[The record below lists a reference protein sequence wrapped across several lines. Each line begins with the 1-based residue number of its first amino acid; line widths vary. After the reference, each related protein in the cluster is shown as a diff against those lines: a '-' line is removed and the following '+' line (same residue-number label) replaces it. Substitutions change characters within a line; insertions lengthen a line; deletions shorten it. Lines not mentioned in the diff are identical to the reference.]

1 MKQAINREKLFFDE
15 KNIVGESVMTEKML
29 LNQIKTYESNV
40 ERNRRYAE
48 YYNAEFEQTGS
59 HNAYYISRN
68 FYRELEHSQKM
79 LDEYRSMVKNGI
91 YSDSEVY
98 GN

>member
-1 MKQAINREKLFFDE
+1 
-15 KNIVGESVMTEKML
+15 MTENMIL
-29 LNQIKTYESNV
+29 SQIKKFESNV

-68 FYRELEHSQKM
+68 FYREAEHCRRIVEQ
-79 LDEYRSMVKNGI
+79 YREMIKNGEFI
-91 YSDSEVY
+91 PQSEVF
-98 GN
+98 GH

>member
-1 MKQAINREKLFFDE
+1 
-15 KNIVGESVMTEKML
+15 MTEKML
-29 LNQIKTYESNV
+29 LSQIKTYEGNV

-59 HNAYYISRN
+59 RNAYYISRN
-68 FYRELEHSQKM
+68 FYRELEHSQKI
-79 LDEYRSMVKNGI
+79 LDQYRSMVRNGKF
-91 YSDSEVY
+91 SDSEVY